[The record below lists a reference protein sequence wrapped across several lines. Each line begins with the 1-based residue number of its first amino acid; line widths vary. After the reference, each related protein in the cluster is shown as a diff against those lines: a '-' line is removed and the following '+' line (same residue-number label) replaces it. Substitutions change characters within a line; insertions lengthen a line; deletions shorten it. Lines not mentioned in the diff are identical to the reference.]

1 MARRADSARPLIWSD
16 MQKPAHPS
24 NEAARIALLRSLNI
38 LDTAPDERFD
48 RLTRLAKR
56 VFGVPIATV
65 SLVDSD
71 RQWFKSCI
79 GLSVSETPRDIS
91 FCGHTILDDDL
102 LVIEDALTDPR
113 FFDDP
118 LVTGDLKVRF
128 YAGCPLTLHQGLRIG
143 ALCIVDTEPRTLAAA
158 ERDVLRDLGRIA
170 ERELEMLLLAATD
183 DLTGLSN
190 RRGFEALGLHL
201 LKLSK
206 RARSHASMLYFD
218 LSGFKQINDV
228 YGHTEGDYAI
238 VSFANILRACMRETD
253 VLARLGGDEFVALL
267 VDAEEGVEAEIIE
280 RVRQTV
286 DRHNRERQR
295 GYDLNFSVGYAPFD
309 ARKETSIAELIEIA
323 DHAMYVN
330 KRAARDARALE
341 RKRADH
347 EVLEDVQ

>member
-1 MARRADSARPLIWSD
+1 

-38 LDTAPDERFD
+38 LDTPPDERFD

-79 GLSVSETPRDIS
+79 GISVSETPRDIS

-102 LVIEDALTDPR
+102 LVIEDAQADPR

-118 LVTGDLKVRF
+118 LVTGDFNVRF

-143 ALCIVDTEPRTLAAA
+143 ALCIVDTEPRTLTAA
-158 ERDVLRDLGRIA
+158 ERDLLRDLGRIA
-170 ERELEMLLLAATD
+170 ERELEMLQLAATD

-190 RRGFEALGLHL
+190 RRGFEALGHHL
-201 LKLSK
+201 LQLSK
-206 RARSHASMLYFD
+206 RARSRASMLYFD

-228 YGHTEGDYAI
+228 YGHTEGDFAI
-238 VSFANILRACMRETD
+238 VSFGNILRACLRETD
-253 VLARLGGDEFVALL
+253 VLARLGGDEFVALV
-267 VDAEEGVEAEIIE
+267 VDAEEGVEARIIE
-280 RVRQTV
+280 RVRQAV
-286 DRHNRERQR
+286 AHYNRERQR
-295 GYDLNFSVGYAPFD
+295 GYDLNFSVGCAPFD
-309 ARKETSIAELIEIA
+309 ASKDPSIAELIDTA

-330 KRAARDARALE
+330 KRAGRDARAHE
-341 RKRADH
+341 RKRA
-347 EVLEDVQ
+347 EPQTLEAVRS

>member
-1 MARRADSARPLIWSD
+1 

-79 GLSVSETPRDIS
+79 GLSVTETPRDIS
-91 FCGHTILDDDL
+91 FCGHTILDQDL
-102 LVIEDALTDPR
+102 LVIEDAQADPR

-118 LVTGDLKVRF
+118 LVTGDLNVRF

-143 ALCIVDTEPRTLAAA
+143 ALCIVDTEPRTLTEA
-158 ERDVLRDLGRIA
+158 ERDLLRDLGRIA
-170 ERELEMLLLAATD
+170 EREFEMLHLAATD

-190 RRGFEALGLHL
+190 RRGFEALGHHL
-201 LKLSK
+201 LQLSK

-218 LSGFKQINDV
+218 LSGFKQINDI
-228 YGHTEGDYAI
+228 YGHTEGDFAI
-238 VSFANILRACMRETD
+238 VGFAEILRGCVRETD
-253 VLARLGGDEFVALL
+253 VLARLGGDEFVAL
-267 VDAEEGVEAEIIE
+267 VVGGEAGVEAHIIE
-280 RVRQTV
+280 RVRHALV
-286 DRHNRERQR
+286 RYNRERQR
-295 GYDLNFSVGYAPFD
+295 GYDLKFSVGYAPFD
-309 ARKETSIAELIEIA
+309 ARKNTSIAELIDIA

-330 KRAARDARALE
+330 KRAGRDVRVLE
-341 RKRADH
+341 RKSVDH
-347 EVLEDVQ
+347 EALENVQ

>member
-1 MARRADSARPLIWSD
+1 

-38 LDTAPDERFD
+38 LDTPPDERFD

-102 LVIEDALTDPR
+102 LVIEDAQSDPR

-118 LVTGDLKVRF
+118 LVTGDFKVRF

-143 ALCIVDTEPRTLAAA
+143 ALCIVDTEPRTLTAT
-158 ERDVLRDLGRIA
+158 ERDLLRDLGRIA
-170 ERELEMLLLAATD
+170 ERELEMLQLTATD

-190 RRGFEALGLHL
+190 RRGFEALGHHL
-201 LKLSK
+201 LQLSK
-206 RARSHASMLYFD
+206 RARSRASVLYFD

-228 YGHTEGDYAI
+228 YGHTEGDVAI
-238 VSFANILRACMRETD
+238 VGFANILRACVRETD
-253 VLARLGGDEFVALL
+253 VLARLGGDEFVALV
-267 VDAEEGVEAEIIE
+267 VDADEGTEAQIIE
-280 RVRQTV
+280 RVRLALACY
-286 DRHNRERQR
+286 NRERQR
-295 GYDLNFSVGYAPFD
+295 GYDLKFSVGYARFD
-309 ARKETSIAELIEIA
+309 ARKDTSIAELVDIA

-330 KRAARDARALE
+330 KRAARDTRAIE

-347 EVLEDVQ
+347 VALEDVQ